1 MEVSLIAR
9 AGIPFQAIP
18 AAGMHG
24 VGLSQLPGNL
34 WRLIRG
40 SFGARASIRDF
51 NPDVIFFTGGYVG
64 VPVAF
69 ASGNIAK
76 VVYTPDIEP
85 GVALRLISRR
95 ADLVTVTSA
104 DSIGYY
110 GKRKVKVTGYPTR
123 KSLVSI
129 DQVEARDK
137 FDLADD
143 FPVLLVMG
151 GSRGARSINQALW
164 HVLKDLLRTVQI
176 IHLTGELDFPQMES
190 NLSDL
195 PKDLS
200 ERYHPFDYL
209 HERMPFAL
217 AATDLVLSRAGASA
231 LGEYTVLGLPSILV
245 PYPHAWRYQK
255 VNAAYL
261 ADRGA
266 AVVLPDEQLNQRLMA
281 TVLEIINDRD
291 RLNSMSDAAAGL
303 GNPGAAELI
312 ASELLQYEGRSS

>member
-1 MEVSLIAR
+1 
-9 AGIPFQAIP
+9 
-18 AAGMHG
+18 
-24 VGLSQLPGNL
+24 
-34 WRLIRG
+34 
-40 SFGARASIRDF
+40 
-51 NPDVIFFTGGYVG
+51 
-64 VPVAF
+64 
-69 ASGNIAK
+69 
-76 VVYTPDIEP
+76 
-85 GVALRLISRR
+85 VALRLISRR

-200 ERYHPFDYL
+200 ARYHPFDYL